1 MISDFLHPVWKQRVL
16 GGSDLNSVILKSID
30 DELTEAQMDLI
41 QSKLSLYVNTAQDT
55 FLDYWGKWLGLS
67 RVDGWE
73 DDVYREKIIN
83 HVLHS
88 RNTIE
93 SLREA
98 IANFIQTNEDNIYI
112 YEPYVDM
119 FIWNYSTYN
128 SLSFFSDEYYR
139 YMVIDV
145 KISTPFT
152 QDVSKIINLFR
163 PAGVLWVMSLDINGY
178 SDALNI
184 INYGINGSAPN
195 YINITEYSGFSNKIS
210 YNINPSIDTTSTTID
225 PFTYNDPN
233 STWNGGKAYYK
244 VSSYLDNYMY
254 LGLNK
259 LNGNPDP
266 SVGFKDSRN
275 YVTQLD
281 VDSNNMMSSKNNNG
295 HTFLLG
301 QDPTLN
307 PNLLTGTS
315 QNYQSFNVKTTD
327 TTYGQV
333 TAQANSYYTFS
344 GYFSVSQ
351 DFTGTIM
358 PQIFLMTS
366 SSGAVGGS
374 GDAQTFT
381 NPTSGT
387 DYYFSV
393 TTTKTNDVDGLVKG
407 YFRASSGVTIQVKLG
422 KLEKGSMATGWCPNP
437 NDGLDV
443 SLIGASYVGALSSYI
458 LASLSLSNGMIA
470 VGSNILQASGN
481 YQSATDLSSAGGISI
496 NPTFSQTYNSADK
509 AIVITKATAS
519 NAQHLGWNIPQGLL
533 VSTTYTLSVKYK
545 ASITSTGVGM
555 QFGYNGNYNVADPIF
570 QTATDWV
577 TAKITF
583 TTRTA
588 NTNTNSTG
596 SNAIWFSSTEFNV
609 GDYIEVQW
617 IKLELGSVATP
628 WIPNV
633 ADPSFAT
640 NASTLGH
647 VYLSNRIK
655 NQSNYSTQVNIRLYN
670 STLGLWIIY
679 DSFLLNPN
687 IYYDSII
694 DITNEFKSLISSQG
708 VFYYKIEPVTIN
720 SNLYLNVDYTG
731 MSFSTKTRNPVGSF
745 YTSSYDSEVVMGS

>member
-98 IANFIQTNEDNIYI
+98 IANFIQTNEDNIYV

-163 PAGVLWVMSLDINGY
+163 PAGVLWIMSLDINGY

-184 INYGINGSAPN
+184 INYSINGSSHN
-195 YINITEYSGFSNKIS
+195 YTNITEYSGFSNKIS

-254 LGLNK
+254 LGLNQ

-266 SVGFKDSRN
+266 SIGFKDSRN

-307 PNLLTGTS
+307 PNLLIGTGTS
-315 QNYQSFNVKTTD
+315 LSFVTNGNYNQTSMQTGKSN
-327 TTYGQV
+327 
-333 TAQANSYYTFS
+333 YY
-344 GYFSVSQ
+344 
-351 DFTGTIM
+351 
-358 PQIFLMTS
+358 L
-366 SSGAVGGS
+366 
-374 GDAQTFT
+374 
-381 NPTSGT
+381 
-387 DYYFSV
+387 
-393 TTTKTNDVDGLVKG
+393 VDGLTTYQLVQKYG
-407 YFRASSGVTIQVKLG
+407 IQFTISFDWEFVGDSATGKFDVQWDNNPWYIMPNSIDLSNGTSGHYSVTFDLNTVQNDTAIGIQFRSDNTLG
-422 KLEKGSMATGWCPNP
+422 TLNFSHIKLEKGSVATDWCPNP
-437 NDGLDV
+437 SDRLDV
-443 SLIGASYVGALSSYI
+443 SLIGATYMGALSPYI
-458 LASLSLSNGMIA
+458 LASLSLSNGMVA
-470 VGSNILQASGN
+470 VGTNLILN
-481 YQSATDLSSAGGISI
+481 SAGPFQPNLSQIDNNLYAYDSTVTLSKGVKYTLSAKT
-496 NPTFSQTYNSADK
+496 NGVFSSVHDTTVDSDK
-509 AIVITKATAS
+509 AIIWIFS
-519 NAQHLGWNIPQGLL
+519 NDNTQYHIISDEN
-533 VSTTYTLSVKYK
+533 TT
-545 ASITSTGVGM
+545 TG
-555 QFGYNGNYNVADPIF
+555 
-570 QTATDWV
+570 T
-577 TAKITF
+577 TF
-583 TTRTA
+583 TLDQYGLNEGEYYIRVNGYHA
-588 NTNTNSTG
+588 NNSTW
-596 SNAIWFSSTEFNV
+596 IKEIK
-609 GDYIEVQW
+609 IEV
-617 IKLELGSVATP
+617 GSVATP
-628 WIPNV
+628 WIPNI
-633 ADPSFAT
+633 ADPSFVANT
-640 NASTLGH
+640 STLGH
-647 VYLSNRIK
+647 VYLNNRIK
-655 NQSNYSTQVNIRLYN
+655 NQSNYPTQVNIRLYN

-694 DITNEFKSLISSQG
+694 DITNEFKSLINSQG
-708 VFYYKIEPVTIN
+708 VFYYKIEPVTID
-720 SNLYLNVDYTG
+720 SDLYLNVDYTG

-745 YTSSYDSEVVMGS
+745 YTSFYDSEVVMGS